1 MTKNLSSHF
10 FLIRNWNVS
19 SKFIEG
25 AELSRDLRNHLKSL
39 RIEPKTQ
46 ILISNGKGIQFTYQI
61 EKPDFSMQLLSENNI
76 PQPSPLMTLFLSP
89 PRGDALW
96 DSVSTATQLGC
107 SEISLVATDNC
118 ELSKKPPRM
127 DLWERLERVA
137 DASSEASKRAWA
149 LNFPGKSWFDLE
161 SLKKTSNT
169 FDYFFVCNES
179 LASKKWGCALDDSVK
194 KQTGQLK
201 IGILVGPEGGWSPQE
216 LSLFKENPRLRPLYL
231 GPQVLKVPV
240 AVGAALTLCQ
250 AEFSVL

>member
-1 MTKNLSSHF
+1 MTKNISSHF
-10 FLIRNWNVS
+10 FLIRNWKVS

-39 RIEPKTQ
+39 RIKSGSRIQ
-46 ILISNGKGIQFTYQI
+46 ISNGLGILFNYQI
-61 EKPDFSMQLLSENNI
+61 EKPDFSMQLLSDDEI
-76 PQPSPLMTLFLSP
+76 PPASPLITLFLSP

-96 DSVSTATQLGC
+96 DSVSAATQLGC
-107 SEISLVATDNC
+107 SEIALVASDNC
-118 ELSKKPPRM
+118 ELSKKPPRS

-137 DASSEASKRAWA
+137 DASSEASRRAWA
-149 LNFPGKSWFDLE
+149 LNFPGKNWFDLG

-179 LASKKWGCALDDSVK
+179 LARKKWGCALNEPVK
-194 KQTGQLK
+194 KQTGPLK
-201 IGILVGPEGGWSPQE
+201 IGILIGPEGGWSPQE
-216 LSLFKENPRLRPLYL
+216 LSLFNENPGLKPLYL